1 MRAWR
6 NWRDAPASE
15 AGELRLMGV
24 RLPPPALDRP
34 RKLLATLRV
43 FRKGLVV
50 EFEQYDRRE
59 RELDTSRE

>member
-1 MRAWR
+1 
-6 NWRDAPASE
+6 
-15 AGELRLMGV
+15 MGV

-43 FRKGLVV
+43 FRKGLVE

-59 RELDTSRE
+59 RERELDASRE